1 MERGLI
7 DNKGE
12 LFAILRGKDLYT
24 LEGELTGRIEGNYV
38 VDLAGRKVWRVVG
51 DAVYRMD
58 GSWPVGYFGQGRSM
72 DQEWKD

>member
-38 VDLAGRKVWRVVG
+38 VDLAGRKIWRVVG
-51 DAVYRMD
+51 DGVYRLD
-58 GSWPVGYFGQGRSM
+58 GSWPVGYFGEGRSM
-72 DQEWKD
+72 DHEWKD

>member
-24 LEGELTGRIEGNYV
+24 LDGERTGRIEGDYI
-38 VDLAGRKVWRVVG
+38 VDLGGRKIWRVIG
-51 DAVYRMD
+51 DGVYRMD
-58 GSWPVGYFGQGRSM
+58 GSWPVGYFGEPRSM
-72 DQEWKD
+72 DHEWRD

>member
-24 LEGELTGRIEGNYV
+24 LEGERTGRIEGDYV
-38 VDLAGRKVWRVVG
+38 VDLGGRKIWRVIG
-51 DAVYRMD
+51 DVVYRMD
-58 GSWPVGYFGQGRSM
+58 GSWPVGYFGEPRSM
-72 DQEWKD
+72 DQEWRD